1 MLHDSGINRVL
12 QLLNIDLTQ
21 IALGTG
27 TQITESATQLA
38 TETVRKT
45 VTTSVIDGTALV
57 KEVFFDETQANGTFT
72 ELGLLGNGATTAAG
86 SGQLFASGRASF
98 VKDSTQSLTISFEI
112 EVKEVI

>member
-12 QLLNIDLTQ
+12 QLLNTDLTQ

-27 TQITESATQLA
+27 AAVTESATQLT
-38 TETVRKT
+38 TESTRKT
-45 VTTSVIDGTALV
+45 VTTSVIDGTVLI

-86 SGQLFASGRASF
+86 SGQLFASGRASLT
-98 VKDSTQSLTISFEI
+98 KDSTQSLTVSFEI